1 MAFLKMKHVSKYFG
15 SVAANVDVNL
25 SVEKGEI
32 HALLGAVSYTHLM
45 PPRAMTWCIST
56 TAPTRRMW

>member
-1 MAFLKMKHVSKYFG
+1 MAFLEMKHVSKYFG

-32 HALLGAVSYTHLM
+32 LSLIH
-45 PPRAMTWCIST
+45 I
-56 TAPTRRMW
+56 